1 MYAIEFE
8 TDIYG
13 EFIRLPEFEK
23 LKHRHVKVIVL
34 TEEEF
39 PEPVFEQEH
48 SPEPRRRP
56 AKVPPIRFTGDVIDT
71 VPGSSWKAESWVI

>member
-8 TDIYG
+8 TDIKG

-34 TEEEF
+34 TDEEVVESA
-39 PEPVFEQEH
+39 FEQEH
-48 SPEPRRRP
+48 TSAPRRRP
-56 AKVPPIRFTGDVIDT
+56 AKVPPIRFMGDVIDT
-71 VPGSSWKAESWVI
+71 LPGSSWEMERRVI